1 MHIDKNDLIEFDN
14 STMNTQEVIEFLS
27 HLDHCDSCLDQMIEQ
42 ESHSLATAPSY
53 LTEQILNKTDSGE
66 IQFARAADKASRKV
80 QLLRYSLQ
88 TAAGVAAA
96 LLLLFSIPSVDF
108 SELRSNHY
116 STQSERTVPERSGNQ
131 LYDFSRGV
139 NQSICDGTSSLAQY
153 ISDFSSKIMNG
164 GKESMQKQKRVFLLF
179 IFSLIPGAGEMYMG
193 FKKQGLSI
201 MLLFWGV
208 FAVGSFTG
216 MDWLIFL
223 IPIIWFYS
231 FFNVHNL
238 KSLSEEEFYSIED
251 SYVFHMDELAG
262 DISSLVSHHRKL
274 TAILLIILGASILW
288 NNIVDFFYMIL
299 PGYLADVLGTFA
311 YHLPQ
316 LVIAVCIIL
325 AGIYILTRKK
335 DELNDKQINSHK
347 EEEHYWTPYR
357 PYQQNI
363 NDMPHMD
370 VSANTPATQ
379 QQTEPQNAAPVV
391 DTLYSE
397 ITSSEPEAENKN
409 VAENQSDSLSN
420 SDSSSDSQTA

>member
-1 MHIDKNDLIEFDN
+1 
-14 STMNTQEVIEFLS
+14 
-27 HLDHCDSCLDQMIEQ
+27 
-42 ESHSLATAPSY
+42 
-53 LTEQILNKTDSGE
+53 
-66 IQFARAADKASRKV
+66 
-80 QLLRYSLQ
+80 
-88 TAAGVAAA
+88 
-96 LLLLFSIPSVDF
+96 
-108 SELRSNHY
+108 
-116 STQSERTVPERSGNQ
+116 
-131 LYDFSRGV
+131 
-139 NQSICDGTSSLAQY
+139 
-153 ISDFSSKIMNG
+153 
-164 GKESMQKQKRVFLLF
+164 MQKQKRGFWLF

-251 SYVFHMDELAG
+251 SYVFHMDELTG

-335 DELNDKQINSHK
+335 DELDDEQQNSSK

-363 NDMPHMD
+363 SDITTDAAKNTTDTTNPDCCTDTD
-370 VSANTPATQ
+370 VTDNITTGNPISLKKDSA
-379 QQTEPQNAAPVV
+379 
-391 DTLYSE
+391 
-397 ITSSEPEAENKN
+397 AEVSQKD
-409 VAENQSDSLSN
+409 AS
-420 SDSSSDSQTA
+420 SQTTNSES

>member
-1 MHIDKNDLIEFDN
+1 
-14 STMNTQEVIEFLS
+14 
-27 HLDHCDSCLDQMIEQ
+27 
-42 ESHSLATAPSY
+42 
-53 LTEQILNKTDSGE
+53 
-66 IQFARAADKASRKV
+66 
-80 QLLRYSLQ
+80 
-88 TAAGVAAA
+88 
-96 LLLLFSIPSVDF
+96 
-108 SELRSNHY
+108 
-116 STQSERTVPERSGNQ
+116 
-131 LYDFSRGV
+131 
-139 NQSICDGTSSLAQY
+139 
-153 ISDFSSKIMNG
+153 
-164 GKESMQKQKRVFLLF
+164 MQKQKRGFWLF

-311 YHLPQ
+311 YHVPQ

-347 EEEHYWTPYR
+347 EEHYWTPYR

-379 QQTEPQNAAPVV
+379 QQTEPQKAAPVV